1 MTKRWSETQHL
12 TARWFASHG
21 WPHAEAVGN
30 GRPGA
35 DITGMLGLSPE
46 VKATAGL
53 KPGALKQAAARA
65 GLGFIVYR
73 PPKAGPANVAD
84 WPVTIRLED
93 FTDLL
98 IEAGYG
104 SPTPCPGCGSLLA
117 YSHAR
122 GCPNGDAAPD

>member
-12 TARWFASHG
+12 AAEWFRGHG

-35 DITGMLGLSPE
+35 DVTGLPGLAVE

-53 KPGALKQAAARA
+53 KPGALRQAAGRA

-73 PPKAGPANVAD
+73 PPKSGPVNVAD
-84 WPVTIRLED
+84 WPVTMRLED
-93 FTDLL
+93 FTALL
-98 IEAGYG
+98 REAGYG
-104 SPTPCPGCGSLLA
+104 DSE
-117 YSHAR
+117 
-122 GCPNGDAAPD
+122 

>member
-35 DITGMLGLSPE
+35 DVTGTPGLAVE

-53 KPGALKQAAARA
+53 KPGALKQAWGR
-65 GLGFIVYR
+65 GGIPMVVYR
-73 PPKAGPANVAD
+73 PPRSGPGNVAD
-84 WPVTIRLED
+84 WPGKLALADLTRLPQR
-93 FTDLL
+93 
-98 IEAGYG
+98 AGVW
-104 SPTPCPGCGSLLA
+104 
-117 YSHAR
+117 
-122 GCPNGDAAPD
+122 